1 MSIIASPALDLTT
14 LTGDYSLDAAH
25 SRVGFQARHAMV
37 TKVRGAFNDVTGTIH
52 LDGGDPSRSNAQ
64 VTVQAASVDTR
75 NADRDAHLIGGDF
88 LAIDQYPTITFA
100 STAAERID
108 SENSLLTGDLSIRG
122 VSRPVVIPFAFSGTA
137 VDPWG
142 NTRVGFEGSVVIN
155 RKDWGITFNAALD
168 AGGVLLGEKVTLE
181 FDLSLVKVA

>member
-1 MSIIASPALDLTT
+1 MSTIASPALDLTT

-37 TKVRGAFNDVTGTIH
+37 TKVRGAFNEVAGTIR
-52 LDGGDPSRSNAQ
+52 LDGADPTRSHAEL
-64 VTVQAASVDTR
+64 TIQAASVDTR
-75 NADRDAHLIGGDF
+75 NADRDAHLRGGDF
-88 LAIDQYPTITFA
+88 LSIDQYPTITFA
-100 STAAERID
+100 STAAEQID
-108 SENSLLTGDLSIRG
+108 GENYRLTGALAIRG
-122 VSRPVVIPFAFSGTA
+122 VTRPVVIPFEFTGTA